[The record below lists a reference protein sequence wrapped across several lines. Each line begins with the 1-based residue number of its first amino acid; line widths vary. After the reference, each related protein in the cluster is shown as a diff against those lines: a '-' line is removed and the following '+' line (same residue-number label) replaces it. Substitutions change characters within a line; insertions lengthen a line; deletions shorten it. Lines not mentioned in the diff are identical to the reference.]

1 MNYAAF
7 RAVLFDLDGVLID
20 TEDSYTQFWNIIHR
34 KYVSNCP
41 AFCEDIKGNTIE
53 FILEKYIPANKRF
66 EVREM
71 FFEFEQEM
79 SFCAYEGAVD
89 AMKFF
94 RKNGLKIAIVTSSD
108 DVKMNSLKQQHPQFY
123 DLSDIILTAT
133 DMKASKPAPDCWILA
148 AKRLNVDI
156 KDCIVIE
163 DSING
168 LKSAKASSG
177 YVIGVT
183 TGLPQETVALY
194 ADVVISEIK
203 QLL

>member
-1 MNYAAF
+1 
-7 RAVLFDLDGVLID
+7 
-20 TEDSYTQFWNIIHR
+20 
-34 KYVSNCP
+34 
-41 AFCEDIKGNTIE
+41 
-53 FILEKYIPANKRF
+53 
-66 EVREM
+66 
-71 FFEFEQEM
+71 M
-79 SFCAYEGAVD
+79 SFSTYEGAVD
-89 AMKFF
+89 AIKLF
-94 RKNGLKIAIVTSSD
+94 RKKGLKIAIVTSSD

-123 DLSDIILTAT
+123 DLSDIILTST
-133 DMKASKPAPDCWILA
+133 DMTASKPAPDCWLLA

-168 LKSAKASSG
+168 LKSAKASGG

-194 ADVVISEIK
+194 ADVVISEIN

>member
-1 MNYAAF
+1 M
-7 RAVLFDLDGVLID
+7 
-20 TEDSYTQFWNIIHR
+20 T
-34 KYVSNCP
+34 
-41 AFCEDIKGNTIE
+41 
-53 FILEKYIPANKRF
+53 
-66 EVREM
+66 
-71 FFEFEQEM
+71 
-79 SFCAYEGAVD
+79 
-89 AMKFF
+89 
-94 RKNGLKIAIVTSSD
+94 
-108 DVKMNSLKQQHPQFY
+108 
-123 DLSDIILTAT
+123 
-133 DMKASKPAPDCWILA
+133 ASKPAPDCWLLA

-168 LKSAKASSG
+168 LKSAKASGG

>member
-7 RAVLFDLDGVLID
+7 GAVLFDLDGVLID

-34 KYVSNCP
+34 KYISNCST
-41 AFCEDIKGNTIE
+41 FCEDIKGNTIE
-53 FILEKYIPANKRF
+53 YILEKYIPANKRF
-66 EVREM
+66 EVREQ

-79 SFCAYEGAVD
+79 SFSTYEGAVD
-89 AMKFF
+89 AIKLF
-94 RKNGLKIAIVTSSD
+94 RKKGLEIAIVTSSD
-108 DVKMNSLKQQHPQFY
+108 DVKMNSLKQQHPLFY
-123 DLSDIILTAT
+123 DLSDIILTST
-133 DMKASKPAPDCWILA
+133 DMTASKPAPDCWLLA

-168 LKSAKASSG
+168 LKSAKASGG

-194 ADVVISEIK
+194 ADVVISEIN